1 MRRGQVLATLIEA
14 SAAYF
19 LFYCTSPASEQRAI
33 RLALYRTIQVVAGWI
48 AQQSG
53 KLALE
58 CERRYYA
65 EVT

>member
-1 MRRGQVLATLIEA
+1 VLTTLVEA
-14 SAAYF
+14 GAAYF
-19 LFYCTSPASEQRAI
+19 LLYLTSSASEQRTL
-33 RLALYRTIQVVAGWI
+33 RMQLYRTIQIVAGWV

-65 EVT
+65 EVV